1 MRKKRIPII
10 FAVLFC
16 LAVFGGTSHAA
27 ESPRLTVIATIFPL
41 YDFAR
46 EIGKDKVAV
55 RKLLPPGVEAHTFEP
70 KPQDIALISRA
81 DVFIYTGRYMEPWV
95 EDLLKGVAH
104 KDLAVVDT
112 SKGIELMDH
121 AGHEDAA
128 EHRQAEG
135 PGHHH
140 ESAGKDP
147 HIWLN
152 LAYAQKMAQT
162 IAEAMAQKDP
172 QNKDF
177 YLDNAGRYKAMLA
190 DLDARL
196 ETTLSTCKIKTIVY
210 AGHFAFGY
218 FSQRYGL
225 EHVSPYRGFSPDAEP
240 SPKSIKELIDMIKKT
255 GSKYIYYEELIDPR
269 VAKVISE
276 ETGAQLMLLH
286 GAHNVSPEELAQ
298 GVTFLSIME
307 EDLKKLRQ
315 GLECQ

>member
-1 MRKKRIPII
+1 MRKKSILII
-10 FAVLFC
+10 FTVLFS
-16 LAVFGGTSHAA
+16 LANFWGTSYAA
-27 ESPRLTVIATIFPL
+27 QSPKLSVITTIFPL

-81 DVFIYTGRYMEPWV
+81 DIFIYTGRYMEPWV
-95 EDLLKGVAH
+95 DDLLKGVAH

-112 SKGIELMDH
+112 SKGIELMDR

-135 PGHHH
+135 PGNHY
-140 ESAGKDP
+140 EPGSKDP

-152 LAYAQKMAQT
+152 LAYAQQMVQT

-172 QNKDF
+172 SNKDF
-177 YLDNAGRYKAMLA
+177 YLNNAGHYKARLA

-196 ETTLSTCKIKTIVY
+196 KAALSTCKIKTIVY

-218 FSQRYGL
+218 FAQRYGL
-225 EHVSPYRGFSPDAEP
+225 KHVSPYRGFSPDAEP

-255 GSKYIYYEELIDPR
+255 GAKYIYYEELIDPR

-276 ETGAQLMLLH
+276 ETGRTAYAVAW
-286 GAHNVSPEELAQ
+286 GA
-298 GVTFLSIME
+298 
-307 EDLKKLRQ
+307 
-315 GLECQ
+315 